1 MAQGAWTSVGAERSS
16 DDVVDDDSVVDMQP
30 RKELVMSAI
39 TPCLWFESEAEEAAA
54 LYTAVVRNSRILT
67 VARSG
72 AGDDAP
78 AVSVSFELDGRPF
91 LALNGAPAAAFSD
104 AVSFQIGC
112 TSQDEV
118 DHYWDSLTADGGQ
131 AGRCGWL
138 KDRYGVSWQVVP
150 TALPSLIGG
159 EDVAGAQRALA
170 AMLTM
175 EKLDIGVL
183 ERAYSG
189 E

>member
-1 MAQGAWTSVGAERSS
+1 MSV
-16 DDVVDDDSVVDMQP
+16 
-30 RKELVMSAI
+30 I
-39 TPCLWFESEAEEAAA
+39 TPCLWFESEAEDAAA
-54 LYTAVVRNSRILT
+54 LYTGVVRNSRILA

-72 AGDDAP
+72 VEEDAP
-78 AVSVSFELDGRPF
+78 AVSVSFELDGQPF
-91 LALNGAPAAAFSD
+91 LALNGARAVPFTD

-112 TSQDEV
+112 SGQDEV
-118 DHYWDSLTADGGQ
+118 DHYWDSLTAGGGQ

-159 EDVAGAQRALA
+159 EDTAGAQRALS

-175 EKLDIGVL
+175 GKLDIGVL